1 MAMDR
6 EQQIDQ
12 LRRQLKWEGAGPLAE
27 ITKQVT
33 HSLARIAAFTV
44 GWIRRSGQQNP
55 LITFL
60 LACGVGFAVG
70 RRGGRHA

>member
-1 MAMDR
+1 MTMDS

-12 LRRQLKWEGAGPLAE
+12 LRRRLNVEAGGPLAD
-27 ITKQVT
+27 IANQATRA
-33 HSLARIAAFTV
+33 LARMVTV
-44 GWIRRSGQQNP
+44 AIRWIRRSGQQNP

-60 LACGVGFAVG
+60 LACGAGFVAG